1 MKVLITGGAGF
12 IGSTIASAC
21 LDAGIEPVILDN
33 LVTGRIEF
41 TDGRTFYQGDVA
53 DGALIDRIFAEHPEI
68 SAAVHCASLIVV
80 PESVSD
86 PMRYYSENV
95 AKGIEFMRHLVR
107 NECTRL
113 LFSSSAAIFKADGTD
128 LTVTEESPLDPG
140 SPYAQTKSIL
150 ETVLADT
157 AVGQVLSS
165 ISLRYFNPIGAD
177 PQMRTGLQVMRP
189 THALG
194 AMIDAHHAKTP
205 FTITGTDFPTSDGT
219 GIRDYVHVWDI
230 AQAHVAALRGFDT
243 VLQDAGAQNTVIIL
257 GSGRGTTVKELVAVF
272 DTVTEDRLN
281 VVELPRRAGDPAG
294 AYCGSDKALKVLG
307 WKPEKDLAEAVA
319 DSLEWYTR
327 RPAILG
333 TPEGI

>member
-33 LVTGRIEF
+33 LATGRREF
-41 TDGRTFYQGDVA
+41 TAGRTFYEGDVA
-53 DGALIDRIFAEHPEI
+53 DGELLDRIFSAHPEI
-68 SAAVHCASLIVV
+68 SAAIHCASLIVV

-107 NECTRL
+107 NGCSRL

-157 AVGQVLSS
+157 AVGNVLSS

-194 AMIDAHHAKTP
+194 AMIDAHHANKP
-205 FTITGTDFPTSDGT
+205 FTVTGTDFPTADGT

-230 AQAHVAALRGFDT
+230 AQAHVLALKGFDT
-243 VLQDAGAQNTVIIL
+243 VLADAGVKNTVIIL
-257 GSGRGTTVKELVAVF
+257 GSGRGTTVKELVQVF
-272 DTVTEDRLN
+272 DYVTGGTLDVQTKE
-281 VVELPRRAGDPAG
+281 RRPGDPAG

-307 WKPEKDLAEAVA
+307 WKPEKSLEEAVA
-319 DSLEWYTR
+319 DSLEWYAR
-327 RPAILG
+327 REAVLG
-333 TPEGI
+333 APESA